1 MDSNV
6 SESSV
11 EQLFRELKELRQVNF
26 NKKTELEILRKQ
38 IDDTVK
44 QRDALNSEVKRIS
57 TDVRPLRDRRDSF
70 NAQVKELKK
79 KRDELRTAAAQKR
92 ETLSKLLQQTREIS
106 EQLHGSMS
114 AVLKEIQSLEWFI
127 QTNPLAPQTERS
139 LVAKI
144 GKLEANLA
152 KHKGLRNIR
161 DKLLLL
167 KVEIAAL
174 RMQAQA
180 THEELTKIAKESEK
194 VHTAMQEHV
203 KILTGKKKEADEKH
217 SEYLEQS
224 KRRLDGI
231 TVLRQNADRMVEIR
245 ARVGEVKTSS
255 RVEKA
260 EKLRSKYKEAANQ
273 KLRSGG
279 KLSFEEFQALMADS
293 LSDADED

>member
-11 EQLFRELKELRQVNF
+11 EQLFRELKELRQVNS

-231 TVLRQNADRMVEIR
+231 TVLRQNADRMMEIR
-245 ARVGEVKTSS
+245 ARIGEVKTSS

>member
-144 GKLEANLA
+144 GKLEVNLA

-231 TVLRQNADRMVEIR
+231 TVLRQNADRMMEIR
-245 ARVGEVKTSS
+245 ARIGEVKTSS

>member
-231 TVLRQNADRMVEIR
+231 TVLRQNADRMMEIR
-245 ARVGEVKTSS
+245 ARIGEVKTSS